1 MRKCRVSELTGNEI
15 LAQAVYLENGQV
27 LLEKG
32 TSVDESYK
40 ELLLALNIYDI
51 FIRDKYESFERP
63 NFYLKKEKIQEFQ
76 MKLEDILS
84 KHVYKDNNRLKKL
97 EDLAEQMVE
106 EAVRTENKNAV
117 DVRARTENLYEHI
130 IYTTI
135 WCMILGKEYEFS
147 KTQMKNLVLGS
158 LLHDLGLCYVGV
170 NFQNCDLDEM
180 TPVEIFELKKHTIL
194 AYTAL
199 EKEAWIPEI
208 SRKMILSHHE
218 KKDGSGYPLKQ
229 KNQETECKIIQ
240 ICDSMDGMLSGIE
253 RKRASLEKAL
263 EEISD
268 EEKYDVDMIKILKNR
283 IARYPVGTQ
292 LLLENK
298 KCVVVISQTEN
309 PFQPEIIELMSEN
322 ARSKF
327 LTEQVVNVF

>member
-1 MRKCRVSELTGNEI
+1 MRKCLVSELTGNKI

-51 FIRDKYESFERP
+51 FIRDKFEISERP
-63 NFYLKKEKIQEFQ
+63 NFYLEKEKILKFQ
-76 MKLEDILS
+76 MELENILS

-97 EDLAEQMVE
+97 EDLAEQMME
-106 EAVRTENKNAV
+106 EAARIENKNAV
-117 DVRARTENLYEHI
+117 DVGIRTENLYEHI

-135 WCMILGKEYEFS
+135 WCIILGKEFGFS

-170 NFQNCDLDEM
+170 NFQNCDLEKM

-199 EKEAWIPEI
+199 EKETWIPEI

-240 ICDSMDGMLSGIE
+240 ICDSMDGMLSGVE
-253 RKRASLEKAL
+253 RMKVSLEKAL

-268 EEKYDVDMIKILKNR
+268 EEKYDAGMIKILKNK
-283 IARYPVGTQ
+283 IGRYPVGTQ
-292 LLLENK
+292 LQLENK
-298 KCVVVISQTEN
+298 KRVVVISQTEN
-309 PFQPEIIELMSEN
+309 PFQPEIVELMSEN
-322 ARSKF
+322 ASPKF
-327 LTEQVVNVF
+327 LTEQVVKVF